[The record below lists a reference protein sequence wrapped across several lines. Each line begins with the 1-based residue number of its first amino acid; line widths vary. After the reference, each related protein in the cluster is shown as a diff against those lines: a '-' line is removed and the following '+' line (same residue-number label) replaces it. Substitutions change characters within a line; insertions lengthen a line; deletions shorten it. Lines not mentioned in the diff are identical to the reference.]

1 MLRGQ
6 QYYII
11 DTNVLVDYVDII
23 PPPPVTQK

>member
-23 PPPPVTQK
+23 PPPVTQK